1 MFGCYLITAGRKHAG
16 LSPDASYEV
25 KFQAPK
31 RTHYGITKVF
41 NAFLEYQGKQFL
53 LVEPG
58 GNYGDR
64 LIWRGAEKLA
74 RCADLNFY
82 AITYGAFMSMDTQAA
97 SVVYIHGGGGCMPIW
112 SGTPVSAFRKAMTTH
127 SGVIILGPQTVWDG
141 DGYCESIFEGIDCL
155 AERIILFARET
166 VSYNVIRMKAPSWV
180 EVIHDHDTA
189 LNLTLSDFETSGV
202 RHMRLIA
209 LRRDKE
215 APPAL
220 VPPDSIDLVRS
231 CECFE
236 DWLSLHTAAEEI
248 VTNRLY
254 SAIVGVILG
263 HSVTLLPNSYFK
275 NRAVW
280 EDSLAQKGGAMARAL
295 VTRMMIRVVVTFWNA
310 REKGSRQR
318 QRKGVTPA
326 PEKRGHASAREKGS
340 RQRQRKGV
348 RT

>member
-1 MFGCYLITAGRKHAG
+1 
-16 LSPDASYEV
+16 
-25 KFQAPK
+25 
-31 RTHYGITKVF
+31 
-41 NAFLEYQGKQFL
+41 
-53 LVEPG
+53 
-58 GNYGDR
+58 
-64 LIWRGAEKLA
+64 
-74 RCADLNFY
+74 
-82 AITYGAFMSMDTQAA
+82 
-97 SVVYIHGGGGCMPIW
+97 
-112 SGTPVSAFRKAMTTH
+112 
-127 SGVIILGPQTVWDG
+127 
-141 DGYCESIFEGIDCL
+141 
-155 AERIILFARET
+155 
-166 VSYNVIRMKAPSWV
+166 MKAPSWV

-202 RHMRLIA
+202 SHMRLIA

-280 EDSLAQKGGAMARAL
+280 EVLAGSEGGCNGESTCDSNDD
-295 VTRMMIRVVVTFWNA
+295 TRSSYLL
-310 REKGSRQR
+310 ER

-326 PEKRGHASAREKGS
+326 PDKRGHASARQKGS
-340 RQRQRKGV
+340 RQRQTKGSRQRQTKGSRQRQTKGV
-348 RT
+348 TPAPDKRGYPAPDTRGYASARHRVRTYFGVWSLYEAKGCRGKENTASLGPGHGVMLGCRLG